1 MKSSFNKHTTQNTQK
16 LFPPPMEA
24 WNCNYEWQLAH
35 NIGIPYLLNFVTIH
49 L

>member
-1 MKSSFNKHTTQNTQK
+1 MESNFNKHTTQNTQK

-24 WNCNYEWQLAH
+24 CNYNYEWQLVH
-35 NIGIPYLLNFVTIH
+35 NVGIPYLLKITTIH